1 MGFSRRDILHL
12 SILASIGLP
21 LSRVFAASE
30 KAAPPEKGKFPLTV
44 AVLKEAFVVETMASR
59 HYVGFAHNALEE
71 RYPNI
76 AYMFLAFSESEK
88 IHADNYRNIL
98 LPLGESPKEPVSRI
112 TVSDTR
118 DNLRTAAKNELDK
131 IKHTYPEYLKRLQA
145 EANEPSVV
153 HCMYSWKSHQ
163 QHEEEIKK
171 IIRYSGL
178 FFDRVAKRI
187 EGGSPDYFVCNHCGS
202 TISEPPKIAC
212 IICHYPMK
220 YYRRIERPS
229 LSK

>member
-30 KAAPPEKGKFPLTV
+30 KAALLEKRTFPLTV
-44 AVLKEAFVVETMASR
+44 AVLKEAFVLEMKANR
-59 HYVGFAHNALEE
+59 HYVGFAHKALEE

-76 AYMFLAFSESEK
+76 AYMFIAFSESEK
-88 IHADNYRNIL
+88 THADNYRRIL
-98 LPLGESPKEPVSRI
+98 LPLGESPEEPGTQI

-118 DNLRTAAKNELDK
+118 DNVRTAAKNELDK
-131 IKHTYPEYLKRLQA
+131 IDRTYPEYIQRLQA

-153 HCMYSWKSHQ
+153 NCMYSWKSHQ

-178 FFDRVAKRI
+178 FFDQVAKKI

-202 TISEPPKIAC
+202 TISEPPEIAC

-229 LSK
+229 L

>member
-1 MGFSRRDILHL
+1 MGFSRRDILNL
-12 SILASIGLP
+12 PILASIWLP
-21 LSRVFAASE
+21 LSRVFAANE
-30 KAAPPEKGKFPLTV
+30 KAALSEKGGFPLTV
-44 AVLKEAFVVETMASR
+44 AVLKEAFVVETMATR
-59 HYVGFAHNALEE
+59 NYVGFAHNALKEH
-71 RYPNI
+71 YPNI
-76 AYMFLAFSESEK
+76 AYTFIAFSESEK
-88 IHADNYRNIL
+88 IHADNYRSIL
-98 LPLGESPKEPVSRI
+98 LPLGESPKEPGTQI

-118 DNLRTAAKNELDK
+118 DNLRTAAKNELEK
-131 IKHTYPEYLKRLQA
+131 IDHTYPEYLKRLQA

-153 HCMYSWKSHQ
+153 NCIYSWKSHQ

-178 FFDRVAKRI
+178 FFDQVAKKI

-202 TISEPPKIAC
+202 TISEPPEIAC

-229 LSK
+229 L

>member
-1 MGFSRRDILHL
+1 MGFSRRDILQL
-12 SILASIGLP
+12 SILASIGFP

-30 KAAPPEKGKFPLTV
+30 KAALSGKGGFPLTV
-44 AVLKEAFVVETMASR
+44 AVLKEAFVVETVATR
-59 HYVGFAHNALEE
+59 RYVSFAHKALEE

-76 AYMFLAFSESEK
+76 AYMFIAFSESEK
-88 IHADNYRNIL
+88 THADNYRSIL
-98 LPLGESPKEPVSRI
+98 LPLGESPREPGTQI

-131 IKHTYPEYLKRLQA
+131 IDHTYPDYLKRLQV

-153 HCMYSWKSHQ
+153 NCMYSWKSHQ

-178 FFDRVAKRI
+178 FFDQVAKKI
-187 EGGSPDYFVCNHCGS
+187 EGGNPDYFVCSLCGS

-212 IICHYPMK
+212 IICNYPMK
-220 YYRRIERPS
+220 YYRRIDRPS
-229 LSK
+229 L